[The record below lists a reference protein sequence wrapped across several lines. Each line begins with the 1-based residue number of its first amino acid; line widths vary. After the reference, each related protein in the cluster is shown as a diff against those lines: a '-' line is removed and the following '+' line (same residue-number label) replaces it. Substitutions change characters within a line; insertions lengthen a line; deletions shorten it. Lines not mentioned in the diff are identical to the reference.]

1 MRREFARI
9 QASQSVGEALDW
21 LRRHP
26 PEERVLYFY
35 VLDEEARLQ
44 GVVPTRRLVLSPPDT
59 PVVDIMVRKVIGL
72 PAGATVAEACEFFI
86 QHRLLAFPV
95 VDEQG
100 HVLGVVDVDLY
111 TSVLSQFDQFTPIR
125 RLVAPFA
132 RFMEVESS
140 GGLVLL
146 ACTLA
151 ALALANS
158 PLAADFQAVWQAPLG
173 IAAGEIALSK
183 PLLLWINDGL
193 MTLFFFV
200 VGLEIKRELIGGELA
215 DPRKAVL
222 PVVAALGGMIVPAA
236 IYAVC
241 LLGRPG
247 AHGWGVPMAT
257 DIAFVV
263 GFLTLL
269 GRRVPNGLK
278 VLLLTLAIADD
289 IGSILVIA
297 FAYSTDIHVAVLVL
311 AILGFILLVLLL
323 RLGVRSRIVYGTLA
337 AAIWLGFLK
346 SGVHPTVAGV
356 IWGLLTPARPFVR
369 RRVPFDVVS
378 DLVSRI
384 RGVLPGDAPPPAVEV
399 ESPLERLE
407 NVLHPWVAFVV
418 MPVFAL
424 ANAGVQFGS
433 WSLVTPVSLAVVA
446 GLVLGKPIGIVL
458 FSWASVRIGMGRL
471 PGGVNWKAMIG
482 AGCLGGIGFT
492 MSLFVAGLGL
502 EGTLLADAK
511 TGILAGSAISALLGC
526 VLLLAFLPSVAA
538 ERRE

>member
-1 MRREFARI
+1 
-9 QASQSVGEALDW
+9 
-21 LRRHP
+21 
-26 PEERVLYFY
+26 
-35 VLDEEARLQ
+35 
-44 GVVPTRRLVLSPPDT
+44 
-59 PVVDIMVRKVIGL
+59 
-72 PAGATVAEACEFFI
+72 
-86 QHRLLAFPV
+86 
-95 VDEQG
+95 
-100 HVLGVVDVDLY
+100 
-111 TSVLSQFDQFTPIR
+111 PIR

-132 RFMEVESS
+132 RFMKVESS

-146 ACTLA
+146 ACTMA

-158 PLAADFQAVWQAPLG
+158 SLAADFQAFWQAPLG
-173 IAAGEIALSK
+173 IAAGDFALSK

-241 LLGRPG
+241 LMGRPG

-337 AAIWLGFLK
+337 VPIWLGFLK

-356 IWGLLTPARPFVR
+356 IFGLLPPPRPFVR
-369 RRVPFDVVS
+369 RRVPVDVVS
-378 DLVSRI
+378 DLFTRL
-384 RGVLPGDAPPPAVEV
+384 RGVRPGDASPPAVEV

-407 NVLHPWVAFVV
+407 NV
-418 MPVFAL
+418 
-424 ANAGVQFGS
+424 
-433 WSLVTPVSLAVVA
+433 
-446 GLVLGKPIGIVL
+446 
-458 FSWASVRIGMGRL
+458 
-471 PGGVNWKAMIG
+471 
-482 AGCLGGIGFT
+482 
-492 MSLFVAGLGL
+492 
-502 EGTLLADAK
+502 
-511 TGILAGSAISALLGC
+511 
-526 VLLLAFLPSVAA
+526 
-538 ERRE
+538 